1 MDWYPVSG
9 LSVRV
14 PLHQKVRQG
23 VTAFSRMRNLK
34 ESAKALRELLE
45 QRILVLDGAMGTMLQ
60 QRDLTAEDFGGA
72 ALEGCNENLVRARP
86 DVVLDIHRKYLDAGA
101 DIIET
106 NTFGSTPLVL
116 GEYGLSDKA
125 YEISKRAAEL
135 ARQAA
140 DEFAKPG
147 RPRFVGGSM
156 GPTTK
161 AITVTG
167 GVTFPELRE
176 AYYVQAKGLVEG
188 GSDLLLVET
197 SQDTRNI
204 KAALLAIKQLSRE
217 IGSEIPVIVSVTIEP
232 MGSMLAGQNIEA
244 VWASLRHVKPLAFGM
259 NCATGP
265 EFMTDHIRTL
275 SQLTSEFVSCYPNA
289 GLPDEEGKYL
299 ETPTSLAAQ
308 LEKFVDHGWLNFVGG
323 CCGTTEKHIRAIAQ
337 MVEGKKP
344 RVRPAEAHRAVY
356 SGIETIE
363 AEESTRPLLVG
374 ERTNVIG
381 SRLFKNLVAEEKW
394 EEASEIARRQVRGGA
409 HVVDVC
415 LQSTER
421 DEKKDIEP
429 FYEKLIRKVKAPVMI
444 DTTDPTAIAM
454 ALTYC
459 QGKSIINSINL
470 EDGEEKFERVVPM
483 AHDFGAA
490 VVVGCI
496 DEDPLQ
502 AQAFTRERKLAVA
515 QRSYKLLTEKYGLA
529 PEDIIFDPLVFP
541 CATGDEN
548 YIGGAVETMEG
559 IRLIKKA
566 LPDVRTILGISNV
579 SFGLPAGAR
588 EVVNSVF
595 LYYCTKAG
603 LDLAI
608 VNTEK
613 LERFASIPAHERE
626 LAENLL
632 FSHPPKDVPADHTHA
647 ELLRDVPADW
657 REQKKE
663 QRAAVNQYYIA
674 AIAEHFRTT
683 TKKGKT
689 RAADLPLDERL
700 ANYIIEGTRDGLI
713 NDLER
718 KRGEGAAPLDIV
730 NGPLM
735 AGMAEV
741 GRLFNANELIV
752 AEVLQSAE
760 AMKAAVSHL
769 EQFME
774 KADTAKRGK
783 VVLATVKGDV
793 HDIGKNLVEIILKNN
808 GYDVVN
814 LGIKVPPEELI
825 KAYQEHKPDAIGLS
839 GLLVKSAQQMVITA
853 SDLKDAGISIPM
865 LVGGAALSA
874 KFTQTK
880 IAPSYGKAVCYAKDA
895 MTGLRLMNELMDPT
909 TRETVLRDHTAS
921 GNGVS
926 VSTTVIVKEIP
937 TIARSPRVR
946 VDLPIPAVAT
956 LERKVRLVPDLRE
969 VWSYINPFMLYGRHL
984 GYRGDFEK
992 RFEER
997 EPKAV
1002 ELFES
1007 MEEVKREAAEF
1018 MKPRVVWQFFEAE
1031 SEGNALHVFAP
1042 GGTEPLQTF
1051 QLPRQRQG
1059 DFLCLS
1065 DYVLPPKDGKRDHL
1079 ALFVVSAGEGV
1090 RGRGEKAKN
1099 DGYYFKSHGL
1109 QALAIETAEAC
1120 AEWLHRRIREDWGF
1134 PDPPEL
1140 TMAQRFTSR
1149 YRGKRYSFGYPACPN
1164 LEDQAGLW
1172 KLLRPE
1178 DIGVQLTEGMM
1189 MDPEAS
1195 VSALVFQH
1203 PDCTYFSVGDGGE
1216 A

>member
-1 MDWYPVSG
+1 M
-9 LSVRV
+9 
-14 PLHQKVRQG
+14 
-23 VTAFSRMRNLK
+23 
-34 ESAKALRELLE
+34 
-45 QRILVLDGAMGTMLQ
+45 LDGAMGTMLQ
-60 QRDLTAEDFGGA
+60 QRNLNAADFGGA
-72 ALEGCNENLVRARP
+72 ALEGCNENLVRTRP
-86 DVVLDIHRKYLDAGA
+86 DIVLDIHRKYFEAGS
-101 DIIET
+101 DIVET
-106 NTFGSTPLVL
+106 NSFGGAPIVL
-116 GEYGLSDKA
+116 AEYGLAADA
-125 YEISKRAAEL
+125 HALNKRAAEL

-140 DEFAKPG
+140 DELSAPG
-147 RPRFVGGSM
+147 KPRFVAGSM

-161 AITVTG
+161 SLTLTPGLKFYDIS
-167 GVTFPELRE
+167 E

-188 GSDLLLVET
+188 GVDLLLVET
-197 SQDTRNI
+197 SNDTRNV
-204 KAALLAIKQLSRE
+204 KAAVLAIKKLSRE
-217 IGSEIPVIVSVTIEP
+217 IGSDIPLILSITIEQN
-232 MGSMLAGQNIEA
+232 GTMLAGQPIEA
-244 VWASLRHVKPLAFGM
+244 AWASLRHVKPLAFGL

-275 SQLTSEFVSCYPNA
+275 SQVSAEYVSCYPNA
-289 GLPDEEGKYL
+289 GLPNPETNQYG
-299 ETPTSLAAQ
+299 ETPTSLATQ
-308 LEKFVDHGWLNFVGG
+308 LEKFLDHGWLNLVGG
-323 CCGTTEKHIRAIAQ
+323 CCGTTEQHIRAIAQ
-337 MVEGKKP
+337 MAEGKKT
-344 RVRPAEAHRAVY
+344 RVRPAESHRAVY
-356 SGIETIE
+356 SGIEAIE
-363 AEESTRPLLVG
+363 AEDSTRPLLVG

-409 HVVDVC
+409 QVVDVC

-421 DEKKDIEP
+421 DEKKDIPP
-429 FYEKLIRKVKAPVMI
+429 FYEKLIRKVKAPLML
-444 DTTDPTAIAM
+444 DTTDATAIEL

-470 EDGEEKFERVVPM
+470 EDGEEKFERVVPI
-483 AHDFGAA
+483 AHEFGAA

-496 DEDPLQ
+496 DEDKLQ
-502 AQAFTRERKLAVA
+502 AQAFTRERKLEIA
-515 QRSYKLLTEKYGLA
+515 QRSYKLLTEKYGLG

-559 IRLIKKA
+559 IRLIKQA

-588 EVVNSVF
+588 EVMNSVF

-613 LERFASIPAHERE
+613 IERFASIPPHERE

-632 FSHPPKDVPADHTHA
+632 FSHPPKDVPANHSNA
-647 ELLRDVPADW
+647 ALLRDAPADW
-657 REQKKE
+657 RKQSKE
-663 QRAAVNQYYIA
+663 QRAAINQYYIA
-674 AIAEHFRTT
+674 AITEHFRTT
-683 TKKGKT
+683 KKKEKA

-713 NDLER
+713 ADLER
-718 KRGEGAAPLDIV
+718 KRGEGAPPLDIV

-825 KAYQEHKPDAIGLS
+825 KAYQEHQPDAIGLS

-853 SDLKDAGISIPM
+853 NDLKDAGIEIPM

-895 MTGLRLMNELMDPT
+895 MTGLRLMNELMDPA
-909 TRETVLRDHTAS
+909 TRETVLRNHTAS
-921 GNGVS
+921 GNGAS
-926 VSTTVIVKEIP
+926 VSTIVTVEEIP
-937 TIARSPRVR
+937 AVKRSPRVR
-946 VDLPIPAVAT
+946 ADLPIPTVKY
-956 LERKVRLVPDLRE
+956 LDRKVRLVPDLRE
-969 VWSYINPFMLYGRHL
+969 VWGYINPFMLYGRHM
-984 GYRGDFEK
+984 GFRGDFEK
-992 RFEER
+992 RLAER
-997 EPKAV
+997 DPKAV
-1002 ELFES
+1002 ELFEN
-1007 MEEVKREAAEF
+1007 MEEVKKEATDF
-1018 MKPRVVWQFFEAE
+1018 MKIRVVWQFFEAE
-1031 SEGNALHVFAP
+1031 AEGDSLHLFAP
-1042 GGTEPLQTF
+1042 GAKGPLHTF
-1051 QLPRQRQG
+1051 RFGRQRQG
-1059 DFLCLS
+1059 DFLCLA
-1065 DYVLPPKDGKRDHL
+1065 DYVLPAKDGQRDHL
-1079 ALFVVSAGEGV
+1079 ALFVVTAGEGI
-1090 RGRGEKAKN
+1090 RSRSEKAKN
-1099 DGYYFKSHGL
+1099 EGYYFKSHGL

-1134 PDPPEL
+1134 PDPAEM
-1140 TMAQRFTSR
+1140 TMVQRFTSR

-1164 LEDQAGLW
+1164 LEDQTGLW
-1172 KLLRPE
+1172 ELLKPE
-1178 DIGVQLTEGMM
+1178 EIGVQLTEGMM

-1195 VSALVFQH
+1195 VSALVFHH
-1203 PDCTYFSVGDGGE
+1203 PDCAYFSVGDAGE
-1216 A
+1216 N

>member
-1 MDWYPVSG
+1 MLG
-9 LSVRV
+9 
-14 PLHQKVRQG
+14 
-23 VTAFSRMRNLK
+23 
-34 ESAKALRELLE
+34 E
-45 QRILVLDGAMGTMLQ
+45 RILVLDGAMGTMLQ
-60 QRDLTAEDFGGA
+60 QRDLTAADFGGP
-72 ALEGCNENLVRARP
+72 ALEGCNENLVRTRP
-86 DVVLDIHRKYLDAGA
+86 DVVLDIHRKYFEAGA
-101 DIIET
+101 DIVET
-106 NTFGSTPLVL
+106 NSFGGTPLVL
-116 GEYGLSDKA
+116 AEYGLQADA
-125 YEISKRAAEL
+125 LELNKRSAVL

-140 DEFAKPG
+140 EEYSTPG
-147 RPRFVGGSM
+147 KPRFVAGSM

-167 GVTFPELRE
+167 GVTFEGLLDS
-176 AYYVQAKGLVEG
+176 YYLQAKGLIEG

-197 SQDTRNI
+197 CQDTRNI
-204 KAALLAIKQLSRE
+204 KAAILAIQKLSRE
-217 IGSEIPVIVSVTIEP
+217 IGMQIPFVVSVTIEP
-232 MGSMLAGQNIEA
+232 MGSMLAGQTVEA
-244 VWASLRHVKPLAFGM
+244 MWASLRHARPLAFGM

-275 SQLTSEFVSCYPNA
+275 SSITGEFVSCYPNA

-299 ETPTSLAAQ
+299 ETPSSLAAQ
-308 LEKFVDHGWLNFVGG
+308 LEKFVNHGWLNLVGG

-337 MVEGKKP
+337 MVDGKKP
-344 RVRPAEAHRAVY
+344 RIRPSEPHRAVY

-363 AEESTRPLLVG
+363 ADDSTRPLLVG

-394 EEASEIARRQVRGGA
+394 EEATEIARRQVKGGA
-409 HVVDVC
+409 HIVDVC

-429 FYEKLIRKVKAPVMI
+429 FYEKLIRKIKAPVMI
-444 DTTDPTAIAM
+444 DTTDPTAVEL

-459 QGKSIINSINL
+459 QGKAIINSINL
-470 EDGEEKFERVVPM
+470 EDGEEKFEKVVPI

-490 VVVGCI
+490 IVVGCI
-496 DEDPLQ
+496 DEDPVQ
-502 AQAFTRERKLAVA
+502 AQAFTRERKREIAK
-515 QRSYKLLTEKYGLA
+515 RSYELLTGKYGMA

-559 IRLIKKA
+559 IRLIKEA
-566 LPDVRTILGISNV
+566 LPDTRTILGISNV

-608 VNTEK
+608 VNSEK
-613 LERFASIPAHERE
+613 LERFASIPEHERR

-632 FSHPPKDVPADHTHA
+632 FQHKPKDLPADHPRA
-647 ELLRDVPADW
+647 ELLRHVPEDW
-657 REQKKE
+657 REQSKE
-663 QRAAVNQYYIA
+663 QKAAINQFHIA
-674 AIAEHFRTT
+674 AITEHFRTT
-683 TKKGKT
+683 KKKDK
-689 RAADLPLDERL
+689 AAGEELPLDERL
-700 ANYIIEGTRDGLI
+700 GNYIIQGTRDGLI
-713 NDLER
+713 ADLER
-718 KRGEGAAPLDIV
+718 KRAEGAPPLDII

-735 AGMAEV
+735 TGMAEV

-760 AMKAAVSHL
+760 AMKAAVGHL

-808 GYDVVN
+808 GFDVVN

-825 KAYQEHKPDAIGLS
+825 KAFQAHRPDAIGLS
-839 GLLVKSAQQMVITA
+839 GLLVKSAQQMITTA
-853 SDLKDAGISIPM
+853 SDLKDAGIDVPL

-874 KFTQTK
+874 KFTEQK
-880 IAPSYGKAVCYAKDA
+880 IAPSYQSAVCYAKDA
-895 MTGLRLMNELMDPT
+895 MTGLRLMNELMDPA
-909 TRETVLRDHTAS
+909 TRARVLSEHTSS

-926 VSTTVIVKEIP
+926 LATTVKIVEKP
-937 TIARSPRVR
+937 AVTRSAKVR
-946 VDLPIPAVAT
+946 RDVPIPEVAT

-969 VWSYINPFMLYGRHL
+969 LWSYINPFMLYGRHM

-992 RFEER
+992 HLAAR
-997 EPKAV
+997 EAKAV
-1002 ELFES
+1002 ELYDE
-1007 MEEVKREAAEF
+1007 MEEVKNEAAGF
-1018 MKPRVVWQFFEAE
+1018 MKVRAVWQFFEAE
-1031 SEGNALHVFAP
+1031 AEGEALHLYTP
-1042 GGTEPLQTF
+1042 GGKEPLLTWKF
-1051 QLPRQRQG
+1051 KRQKTG
-1059 DFLCLS
+1059 DQLCLS
-1065 DYVLPPKDGKRDHL
+1065 DFVLDASAGKRDHV
-1079 ALFVVSAGEGV
+1079 AVFVVTAGEGI
-1090 RGRGEKAKN
+1090 RERAERAKH

-1149 YRGKRYSFGYPACPN
+1149 YRGKRYSFGYPACPE
-1164 LEDQAGLW
+1164 LEDQAGIW
-1172 KLLRPE
+1172 KILRPDE
-1178 DIGVQLTEGMM
+1178 IGVQLTEGFM

-1195 VSALVFQH
+1195 VSALAFHH
-1203 PDCTYFSVGDGGE
+1203 PDCAYFSVGE
-1216 A
+1216 AADSI

>member
-1 MDWYPVSG
+1 
-9 LSVRV
+9 
-14 PLHQKVRQG
+14 
-23 VTAFSRMRNLK
+23 MRNLH
-34 ESAKALRELLE
+34 ESAEALRELLS

-60 QRDLTAEDFGGA
+60 QRNLSASDFGGP
-72 ALEGCNENLVRARP
+72 ALEGCNEHLVRKRP
-86 DVVLDIHRKYLDAGA
+86 DVVLDIHRKYLEAGA

-106 NTFGSTPLVL
+106 NSFNGTKSDLID
-116 GEYGLSDKA
+116 YGVADHSYELMFKA
-125 YEISKRAAEL
+125 AQL

-140 DEFAKPG
+140 DEFTTPTK
-147 RPRFVGGSM
+147 PRFVAGSM
-156 GPTTK
+156 GPTMK

-167 GVTFPELRE
+167 GITFDHLRQD
-176 AYYVQAKGLVEG
+176 YYDLAKPLVDG
-188 GSDLLLVET
+188 GADLLMIET

-204 KAALLAIKQLSRE
+204 KAAILAIRRLSRE
-217 IGSEIPVIVSVTIEP
+217 IGTDLPLIISVTIEP
-232 MGSMLAGQNIEA
+232 MGTMLAGQTIEA
-244 VWASLRHVKPLAFGM
+244 MWASLKYAKPLAFGM

-299 ETPTSLAAQ
+299 ETPSSLAGQ
-308 LEKFVDHGWLNFVGG
+308 LEKFVDHGWLNMVGG
-323 CCGTTEKHIRAIAQ
+323 CCGTNEQHIRAIAQ
-337 MVEGKKP
+337 MAQGKKP
-344 RVRPAEAHRAVY
+344 RQQPAESHRAIY
-356 SGIETIE
+356 TGIEAIE

-394 EEASEIARRQVRGGA
+394 EEATEIARRQVRGGA
-409 HVVDVC
+409 QIIDIC

-421 DEKKDIEP
+421 DEKKDIPP
-429 FYEKLIRKVKAPVMI
+429 FYEKLIRKVKPPIMI
-444 DTTDPTAIAM
+444 DTTDPAAIEL

-470 EDGEEKFERVVPM
+470 EDGEEKFQRTVPI
-483 AHDFGAA
+483 AHEYGAA

-496 DEDPLQ
+496 DEDPVQ
-502 AQAFTRERKLAVA
+502 AQAFTRERKLAIA
-515 QRSYKLLTEKYGLA
+515 RRSYKLLTEKYGLA
-529 PEDIIFDPLVFP
+529 PEEIIFDPLVFP
-541 CATGDEN
+541 CGTGDEN

-559 IRLIKKA
+559 IRLIKQA
-566 LPDVRTILGISNV
+566 LPDVRTVLGISNV
-579 SFGLPAGAR
+579 SFGLPPGAR

-595 LYYCTKAG
+595 LYYCTIAG

-613 LERFASIPAHERE
+613 IERFASILAEERE

-632 FSHPPKDVPADHTHA
+632 FSHPPKSVPADHRNA
-647 ELLRDVPADW
+647 SLLRDAPADW
-657 REQKKE
+657 RQQSKE
-663 QRAAVNQYYIA
+663 QRVAVNQFWIA
-674 AIAEHFRTT
+674 AIAEHFRTA
-683 TKKGKT
+683 KKKEKA
-689 RAADLPLDERL
+689 RNDLPLDERL
-700 ANYIIEGTRDGLI
+700 ANYILEGTRDGLVA
-713 NDLER
+713 DLER
-718 KRGEGAAPLDIV
+718 KRTEGAAPLDII

-853 SDLKDAGISIPM
+853 NDLKDAGIVVPM

-874 KFTQTK
+874 KFTQQK

-895 MTGLRLMNELMDPT
+895 MTGLRLMNELMDPA
-909 TRETVLRDHTAS
+909 TRETVVRAHTAS
-921 GNGVS
+921 GNGFGVT
-926 VSTTVIVKEIP
+926 TTVSVKEIP
-937 TIARSPRVR
+937 SVTRSPRIR
-946 VDLPIPAVAT
+946 TDLPIPIVKY
-956 LERKVRLVPDLRE
+956 LDRKVRLVPDLRE
-969 VWSYINPFMLYGRHL
+969 VWGYINPFMLFGRHL
-984 GYRGDFEK
+984 GFRGDFEK
-992 RFEER
+992 HLAER
-997 EPKAV
+997 DPKAI

-1007 MEEVKREAAEF
+1007 MEEVKKEAASF
-1018 MKPRVVWQFFEAE
+1018 MKVRAVWQFFEAQ
-1031 SEGNALHVFAP
+1031 SEGESLHLFAP
-1042 GGTEPLQTF
+1042 GAKEPLHTF
-1051 QLPRQRQG
+1051 RFARQRQG

-1065 DYVLPPKDGKRDHL
+1065 DYVLPIQNGRRDHL
-1079 ALFVVSAGEGV
+1079 ALFVVTAGEGV
-1090 RGRGEKAKN
+1090 RQRSEKAKN
-1099 DGYYFKSHGL
+1099 DGYYFLSHGL
-1109 QALAIETAEAC
+1109 QALAIETAEGC

-1164 LEDQAGLW
+1164 LEDQAGMG
-1172 KLLRPE
+1172 KLLKPE
-1178 DIGVQLTEGMM
+1178 EIGVQLTEGFM

-1195 VSALVFQH
+1195 VSALVFHH
-1203 PDCTYFSVGDGGE
+1203 PDCSYFSVGDSAE
-1216 A
+1216 SQ

>member
-1 MDWYPVSG
+1 
-9 LSVRV
+9 
-14 PLHQKVRQG
+14 
-23 VTAFSRMRNLK
+23 MRNLN
-34 ESAKALRELLE
+34 ESDRALRELLG

-60 QRDLTAEDFGGA
+60 QRELNAADFGGA
-72 ALEGCNENLVRARP
+72 ALEGCNENLVRTRP
-86 DVVLDIHRKYLDAGA
+86 DVVLDIHRKYFEAGS
-101 DIIET
+101 DIVET
-106 NTFGSTPLVL
+106 NSFGGAPIVL
-116 GEYGLSDKA
+116 AEYGLAADA
-125 YEISKRAAEL
+125 HLLNKRAAEL

-140 DEFAKPG
+140 DEFSTPG
-147 RPRFVGGSM
+147 KPRFAAGSI

-167 GVTFPELRE
+167 GVTFNELRE

-188 GSDLLLVET
+188 GVDLLLVET

-204 KAALLAIKQLSRE
+204 KAAILAIQRLSKE
-217 IGSEIPVIVSVTIEP
+217 IGSAVPFVISVTIEP
-232 MGSMLAGQNIEA
+232 MGTMLAGQTVEA
-244 VWASLRHVKPLAFGM
+244 MWASLRHAKPLAFGM

-275 SQLTSEFVSCYPNA
+275 SQLTGEYVSCYPNA

-299 ETPTSLAAQ
+299 ETPTTLAAQ
-308 LEKFVDHGWLNFVGG
+308 LEKFVDHGWLNFIGG

-337 MVEGKKP
+337 MVEGKRP

-409 HVVDVC
+409 HIVDVC

-421 DEKKDIEP
+421 DEKKDIPP

-444 DTTDPTAIAM
+444 DTTDPAAIEL

-459 QGKSIINSINL
+459 QGKAILNSINL
-470 EDGEEKFERVVPM
+470 EDGEEKFERVVPI
-483 AHDFGAA
+483 AHEFGAA

-496 DEDPLQ
+496 DEDKLQ
-502 AQAFTRERKLAVA
+502 AQAFTRERKREIA

-548 YIGGAVETMEG
+548 YIGGAVETIEG
-559 IRLIKKA
+559 IRLIKQA
-566 LPDVRTILGISNV
+566 LSDVRTILGISNV

-608 VNTEK
+608 VNAEK
-613 LERFASIPAHERE
+613 LERFASIPSHERE

-632 FSHPPKDVPADHTHA
+632 FSHPPKEVPANNSSA
-647 ELLRDVPADW
+647 ALLRNAPADW
-657 REQKKE
+657 REQSKV
-663 QRAAVNQYYIA
+663 QRAAVNQFHIA
-674 AIAEHFRTT
+674 AITEHFRTA
-683 TKKGKT
+683 KKKDKAH
-689 RAADLPLDERL
+689 AADLPLDERL

-713 NDLER
+713 GDLEK
-718 KRGEGAAPLDIV
+718 KRAEGTPPLDIV

-774 KADTAKRGK
+774 KEDTAKRGK

-814 LGIKVPPEELI
+814 LGIKVPPEDLI
-825 KAYQEHKPDAIGLS
+825 KAYQEHHPDAIGLS

-853 SDLKDAGISIPM
+853 SDLKDAGIKIPL

-895 MTGLRLMNELMDPT
+895 MTGLRLMNELMDPA
-909 TRETVLRDHTAS
+909 TRETVVQAHTAS
-921 GNGVS
+921 GNGFGVTTTVS
-926 VSTTVIVKEIP
+926 VTEIP
-937 TIARSPRVR
+937 KVSRSPRVR
-946 VDLPIPAVAT
+946 TDLPIPRVAT
-956 LERKVRLVPDLRE
+956 LERKARLVPDLRE
-969 VWSYINPFMLYGRHL
+969 VWSYINPFMLYGRHM
-984 GYRGDFEK
+984 GFRGNFEK
-992 RFEER
+992 RLEER
-997 EPKAV
+997 DPKAV

-1007 MEEVKREAAEF
+1007 MEEVKKEAAEF
-1018 MKPRVVWQFFEAE
+1018 MKIRAVWQFFEAE
-1031 SEGNALHVFAP
+1031 AAGDSLQLFAT
-1042 GGTEPLQTF
+1042 GADEPLHTF
-1051 QLPRQRQG
+1051 QFPRQRQG
-1059 DFLCLS
+1059 DYLCLS
-1065 DYVLPPKDGKRDHL
+1065 DYVLPMQSGRRDHV
-1079 ALFVVSAGEGV
+1079 ALFVVTAGEGI
-1090 RGRGEKAKN
+1090 RDRAEKAKN
-1099 DGYYFKSHGL
+1099 EGYYFKSHGL
-1109 QALAIETAEAC
+1109 QALAIETAEGC

-1134 PDPPEL
+1134 PDPPEM

-1164 LEDQAGLW
+1164 LEDQAELW
-1172 KLLRPE
+1172 KLLKPE
-1178 DIGVQLTEGMM
+1178 EIGVQLTEGFM

-1203 PDCTYFSVGDGGE
+1203 PDCTYFSVGDASE
-1216 A
+1216 NWA